1 MSNMGFILLMSD
13 VDGIVYMILGLFF
26 ILTISYGIGCLGR
39 KRKIGFGWAFF
50 ISLFLNPLIGLILVL
65 CSKEKRMDDWQE
77 SDSGIDEAVMHR
89 EGNIKWEE
97 ISKVM
102 RDGKNPSGTQEAI
115 EAHKISHS
123 ETYESLYMELL
134 DKCNPKN
141 FMEPYDKK
149 KVDAANLI
157 YKALLES
164 KPSYGCYSNQ
174 EIRNIKDQAVRE
186 LGISISNSLYRKLI
200 NYCDPKRF
208 MEPYDFEAVQVAN
221 EFYSLVEK
229 SKDDIVELEELQHK
243 ILRNEVIKSYREK
256 EHDNVKKNVEVPSN
270 DDNDIYAW
278 VFLGVVIIH
287 ILLAYYLIR

>member
-1 MSNMGFILLMSD
+1 MKIAGFILLAIGGFYSLGALASGYNPSG
-13 VDGIVYMILGLFF
+13 GIIWIV
-26 ILTISYGIGCLGR
+26 IGGYLVWSSNK
-39 KRKIGFGWAFF
+39 KRQDKEDKDKWLNGN
-50 ISLFLNPLIGLILVL
+50 SLA
-65 CSKEKRMDDWQE
+65 
-77 SDSGIDEAVMHR
+77 DEIMEHG
-89 EGNIKWEE
+89 EENINWEE

-102 RDGKNPSGTQEAI
+102 REGKKSSEAGSGADSS
-115 EAHKISHS
+115 KIQHS
-123 ETYESLYMELL
+123 KIYDSLYEELL

>member
-50 ISLFLNPLIGLILVL
+50 ISLFLNPLIGLIVVL

-134 DKCNPKN
+134 DKCNPRN
-141 FMEPYDKK
+141 FIEPYDKK

-186 LGISISNSLYRKLI
+186 LGISISDSLYRKLI

-270 DDNDIYAW
+270 DDNNIYAW
-278 VFLGVVIIH
+278 AFLGVVIIH
-287 ILLAYYLIR
+287 ILLAYYLLR

>member
-50 ISLFLNPLIGLILVL
+50 ISLFLNPLIGLIVVL

-134 DKCNPKN
+134 DKCNPRN
-141 FMEPYDKK
+141 FIEPYDKK

-278 VFLGVVIIH
+278 AFLGVVIIH

>member
-50 ISLFLNPLIGLILVL
+50 ISLFLNPLIGLIVVL

-287 ILLAYYLIR
+287 ILLSYYLIR

>member
-1 MSNMGFILLMSD
+1 
-13 VDGIVYMILGLFF
+13 
-26 ILTISYGIGCLGR
+26 
-39 KRKIGFGWAFF
+39 
-50 ISLFLNPLIGLILVL
+50 
-65 CSKEKRMDDWQE
+65 
-77 SDSGIDEAVMHR
+77 
-89 EGNIKWEE
+89 
-97 ISKVM
+97 
-102 RDGKNPSGTQEAI
+102 
-115 EAHKISHS
+115 
-123 ETYESLYMELL
+123 
-134 DKCNPKN
+134 
-141 FMEPYDKK
+141 MEPYDKK

-186 LGISISNSLYRKLI
+186 LGISISDSLYRKLI

-270 DDNDIYAW
+270 DDNNIYAW
-278 VFLGVVIIH
+278 AFLGVVIIH
-287 ILLAYYLIR
+287 ILLAYYLLR

>member
-50 ISLFLNPLIGLILVL
+50 ISLFLNPLIGLIVVL

-134 DKCNPKN
+134 DKCNPRN

-243 ILRNEVIKSYREK
+243 ILRNEVIKSYHEK

-278 VFLGVVIIH
+278 AFLGVVIIH

>member
-1 MSNMGFILLMSD
+1 MKIAGFILLAIGGFYSLGALASGYNPSG
-13 VDGIVYMILGLFF
+13 GIIWIV
-26 ILTISYGIGCLGR
+26 IGGYLVWSSNK
-39 KRKIGFGWAFF
+39 KRQDKEDKDKWLNGN
-50 ISLFLNPLIGLILVL
+50 SLA
-65 CSKEKRMDDWQE
+65 
-77 SDSGIDEAVMHR
+77 DEIMEHG
-89 EGNIKWEE
+89 EENINWED

-102 RDGKNPSGTQEAI
+102 REGKKSSEAGSGADSS
-115 EAHKISHS
+115 KIQHS
-123 ETYESLYMELL
+123 KIYDSLYEELL

>member
-50 ISLFLNPLIGLILVL
+50 ISLFLNPLIGLIVVL

-221 EFYSLVEK
+221 EFYALVEK

-270 DDNDIYAW
+270 DDNNIYAW
-278 VFLGVVIIH
+278 AFLGVVIIH
-287 ILLAYYLIR
+287 ILLAYYLLR

>member
-50 ISLFLNPLIGLILVL
+50 ISLFLNPLIGLIVVL

-278 VFLGVVIIH
+278 AFLGVVIIH

>member
-1 MSNMGFILLMSD
+1 
-13 VDGIVYMILGLFF
+13 MI
-26 ILTISYGIGCLGR
+26 GR
-39 KRKIGFGWAFF
+39 K
-50 ISLFLNPLIGLILVL
+50 
-65 CSKEKRMDDWQE
+65 
-77 SDSGIDEAVMHR
+77 VMHR

>member
-50 ISLFLNPLIGLILVL
+50 ISLFLNPLIGLIVVL

-149 KVDAANLI
+149 KVDAAILI

-278 VFLGVVIIH
+278 AFLGVVIIH

>member
-50 ISLFLNPLIGLILVL
+50 ISLFLNPLIGLIVVL

>member
-50 ISLFLNPLIGLILVL
+50 ISLFLNPLIGLIVVL

-221 EFYSLVEK
+221 EFYALVEK

-243 ILRNEVIKSYREK
+243 ILRNEAIKSYREK

-270 DDNDIYAW
+270 DDNNIYAW
-278 VFLGVVIIH
+278 AFLGVVIIH
-287 ILLAYYLIR
+287 ILLAYYLLR

>member
-50 ISLFLNPLIGLILVL
+50 ISLFLNPLIGLIVVL

-256 EHDNVKKNVEVPSN
+256 EHDNVKKNVEFPSN